1 MKVVEDWRLEVEA
14 GVGTHPNTSED
25 HYWSTHRWLVLFII
39 AIELSMVNILSVAIA
54 DEYCY

>member
-1 MKVVEDWRLEVEA
+1 MVEDWRLEVEV

-39 AIELSMVNILSVAIA
+39 AIELSMVLLSVGIA
-54 DEYCY
+54 DEYC